1 MQVTSLYAL
10 CVLGVWILPRSTIF
24 RLDFRTVLTVWY
36 FLFFSRFWN
45 CVIFCFS
52 RFWKCSDS
60 VLIFVFLDF
69 GTVLTVV
76 FFVFLDFR
84 TVLTVWYFLFFLD
97 FGTVIFC
104 FSRFWNCSDSVLFFV
119 FLDFGTVLTVCYF
132 LFF

>member
-97 FGTVIFC
+97 FGTV
-104 FSRFWNCSDSVLFFV
+104 LFFV